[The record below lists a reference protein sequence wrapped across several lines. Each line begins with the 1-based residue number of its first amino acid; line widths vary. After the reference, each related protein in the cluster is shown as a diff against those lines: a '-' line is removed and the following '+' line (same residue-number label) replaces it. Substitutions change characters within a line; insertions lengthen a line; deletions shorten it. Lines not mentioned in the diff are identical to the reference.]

1 MDKSTHFDIEAFAM
15 LEEIMED
22 EFPELIRVYVEDSD
36 PRLGALKQALSDG
49 DSNELRELAHSLKGA
64 SANIAA
70 LPLADLCFQIEN
82 KSRQNVLEGIDELL
96 LKVDAEYSAVRGILV
111 STIA

>member
-22 EFPELIRVYVEDSD
+22 EFPELIRVYIEDSD
-36 PRLGALKQALSDG
+36 PRLGALKKALNDE
-49 DSNELRELAHSLKGA
+49 DCNELRELSHSLKGA

-70 LPLADLCFQIEN
+70 LPLADLCFQIED
-82 KSRQNVLEGIDELL
+82 KSRQNIVEGIDELL
-96 LKVDAEYSAVRGILV
+96 LKIEAEYSAVRGILI
-111 STIA
+111 SIIA